1 MRIVITRREFIDYVD
16 GVNRFVFTL
25 AEALANRG
33 HEITLLSHSV
43 RRGFRAQHL
52 LGIWGVKKPVAI
64 RALEINDRHPT
75 WSHIALDWFLKGSRL
90 LKDLKPDAVIL
101 NGVIPLRSQTPK
113 IAVLHSLQLP
123 DLRPNPVHML
133 AARGLFRLMDR
144 VICVSR
150 KASRE
155 AAAVGI
161 YCDEIIPI
169 PILLGRSRVIRRSGR
184 DRMVIHVGTR
194 ALKHPLTSVKAVQKL
209 VEMGMNIKLVIVG
222 PKNAQTEYIERLYS
236 SQKWLQIRN
245 DVSNDELRGL
255 YARALALILPSS
267 WESFPYVVLESL
279 SSGTPAV
286 VSRATPEELVTDGI
300 TGFRANSENCDEYAD
315 KLRSLIE
322 GTTWNRMSTNAR
334 KVAMNFEADRI
345 AQIYERLIVTLSCSR
360 R

>member
-1 MRIVITRREFIDYVD
+1 LRIVITRREFIDYVD

-25 AEALANRG
+25 AGALANRG
-33 HEITLLSHSV
+33 HEITLLSHSI

-52 LGIWGVKKPVAI
+52 LDIWGVREHIAV

-90 LKDLKPDAVIL
+90 LKDIKPDAVIL
-101 NGVIPLRSQTPK
+101 NGVIPLRTQSPK

-123 DLRPNPVHML
+123 DLKPNPVHML
-133 AARGLFRLMDR
+133 AARGLYRLMDR
-144 VICVSR
+144 VVCVSR

-161 YCDEIIPI
+161 HCDDIIPL
-169 PILLGRSRVIRRSGR
+169 PVLLGRSRVIRRSGR
-184 DRMVIHVGTR
+184 NRIVAHVGTR
-194 ALKHPLTSVKAVQKL
+194 ALKHPLTSVKAVQRL
-209 VEMGMNIKLVIVG
+209 VESGMNIKLVIVG

-236 SQKWLQIRN
+236 SHKWLQIRN

-255 YARALALILPSS
+255 YSRALALILPSS
-267 WESFPYVVLESL
+267 WESFPYAVLESL
-279 SSGTPAV
+279 SNGTPAV

-300 TGFRANSENCDEYAD
+300 TGFRANSEDYDEYAD
-315 KLRSLIE
+315 KLRLLIE
-322 GTTWNRMSTNAR
+322 GTAWNRMSTNAR

-345 AQIYERLIVTLSCSR
+345 AKIYERLIVTLSRSR